1 MKNMHTRHHYNVL
14 FLFFFKNKLK
24 ITIGMSKHN
33 HKDKIDISHIS
44 FIKRPKINKK
54 SKQHREMATK
64 ALIQPQI
71 RVSHLSPP
79 LPNSIEMMIRNNN
92 IINSPRNFN
101 KISRFERTIF
111 ASSQQQQSNVEI
123 SHSTSSQIKIQLY
136 DALQGNIIFHSL
148 LSLVGGGASQSQEIY
163 QKKKNSRK

>member
-1 MKNMHTRHHYNVL
+1 
-14 FLFFFKNKLK
+14 
-24 ITIGMSKHN
+24 MSKHN